1 MSQTAEVVVVG
12 GGVNGAS
19 IAYALAAK
27 GVKVVLRRE
36 GGSRGRRFRPLERA
50 GTHALHE

>member
-19 IAYALAAK
+19 IACALAGK
-27 GVKVVLRRE
+27 TVE
-36 GGSRGRRFRPLERA
+36 GPYPYAVRPDYVDPA
-50 GTHALHE
+50 A